1 MNKIVN
7 NKLAISK
14 KKISQVEESLA
25 TIKALDKVKNI
36 TFSKICLELGIDENK
51 DESNYL
57 FDYLFNDCDS
67 VTFK

>member
-1 MNKIVN
+1 
-7 NKLAISK
+7 
-14 KKISQVEESLA
+14 
-25 TIKALDKVKNI
+25 
-36 TFSKICLELGIDENK
+36 LELGIDENK